1 MKKVTILGVPY
12 EVDFTTEKEDRCLVD
27 KSGYCDYTNKKIS
40 IETQYDN
47 VEVEDMDVVI
57 RQTLRHEII
66 HGFLFESGLHSESW
80 GTNEEIVD
88 WIALQF
94 PKMLEAFKEVGLFND
109 AENKLAEQQAVK
121 SRMVAECDR
130 RADRIKEL
138 EESCKE
144 LEAAL
149 EREKKISSGYAT
161 EIAKLNG
168 KKRRGRP
175 PKDAVHEAAVD
186 ILNTD

>member
-1 MKKVTILGVPY
+1 MKNVTILGVPY
-12 EVDFTTEKEDRCLVD
+12 EVVFTTEKEDRCLVD

-66 HGFLFESGLHSESW
+66 HGFLFESGLHLESW

-94 PKMLEAFKEVGLFND
+94 PKMLEVFEK
-109 AENKLAEQQAVK
+109 AEA
-121 SRMVAECDR
+121 
-130 RADRIKEL
+130 I
-138 EESCKE
+138 
-144 LEAAL
+144 
-149 EREKKISSGYAT
+149 
-161 EIAKLNG
+161 
-168 KKRRGRP
+168 
-175 PKDAVHEAAVD
+175 
-186 ILNTD
+186 